1 MRVLT
6 HRALA
11 VILGLIMLTMPASAQ
26 APAQKTFATPDD
38 SAKMLQQGFKT
49 NDIPLLSQMFPG
61 AVEEF
66 SSGDSTAD
74 KNDREVIA
82 LAMEEGWH
90 WAPLGTNKKQLIIGH
105 EAWPFP
111 IPLVKA
117 GDGWQF
123 DIKAGKEEVL
133 ARRIGRNELN
143 VIELCRAYVGMQ
155 QDYAALAHDGKP
167 AGLYAQQIAS
177 TPGQQDGLYWAVK
190 PGEPPSPMGDIT
202 AKAEAVG
209 YQREK
214 APDAAFLGY
223 YFHLLTAQG
232 AFAPGGA
239 KNYIVD
245 GNMSGGF
252 ALIAYPAKY
261 GYSGV
266 MTFIVN
272 QSGVVYQK
280 DLGKDTQRIAS
291 EIKAYNPDKTWT
303 KVH

>member
-11 VILGLIMLTMPASAQ
+11 VILGLIMLTIPASAQ
-26 APAQKTFATPDD
+26 APAQKIFATPDD
-38 SAKMLQQGFKT
+38 AAKMLQQGFKA

-90 WAPLGTNKKQLIIGH
+90 WAQLGTNKKQLIIGD

-111 IPLVKA
+111 VPLMKIGTGWRFDVKA
-117 GDGWQF
+117 GE
-123 DIKAGKEEVL
+123 EEVL

-155 QDYAALAHDGKP
+155 QDYAALGHDGKP
-167 AGLYAQQIAS
+167 TGIYAQKIAS
-177 TPGQQDGLYWAVK
+177 TPGGQDGLYWAVK
-190 PGEPPSPMGDIT
+190 PGDPLSPMGDIA
-202 AKAEAVG
+202 AKAEAIG

-214 APDAAFLGY
+214 TPDAPFLGY
-223 YFHLLTAQG
+223 YFHVLTGQG
-232 AFAPGGA
+232 AAAPGGA
-239 KNYIVD
+239 KDYIVNGD
-245 GNMSGGF
+245 MTRGF

-261 GYSGV
+261 GHSGV

-291 EIKAYNPDKTWT
+291 GIKAYNPDKSWT